1 MKKCALITGAN
12 RGGVGLALVEAYL
25 AAGWQVNACCRRT
38 DNAIE
43 LKQLQANT
51 DSVTLHELD
60 ITDHQ
65 AIAALSQELADIPP
79 LTYLST
85 TQGTMG
91 PRAMASVTQ
100 MR

>member
-1 MKKCALITGAN
+1 MCAHYRSKPGSWP
-12 RGGVGLALVEAYL
+12 RSGGGLSSSS
-25 AAGWQVNACCRRT
+25 WQVNACCRRT

-65 AIAALSQELADIPP
+65 AIAALSQELADIP
-79 LTYLST
+79 LDLLINNAGYY
-85 TQGTMG
+85 G